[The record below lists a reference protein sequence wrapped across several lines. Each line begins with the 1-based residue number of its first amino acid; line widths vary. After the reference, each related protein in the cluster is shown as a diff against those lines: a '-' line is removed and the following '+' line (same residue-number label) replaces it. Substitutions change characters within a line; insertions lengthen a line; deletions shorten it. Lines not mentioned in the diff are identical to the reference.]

1 MHGAQAADGGEMMRD
16 FTFIDDVAAG
26 VIAAMDNV
34 RPSGPGAQFQVF
46 NLGNSHPEPVT
57 QLVRLLE
64 EHLGRQAVV
73 EHPHGMPLGDVS
85 ATWANVSLANELLG
99 WRPTTSLEQGVRRF
113 SQWYARVLD
122 AWIV

>member
-26 VIAAMDNV
+26 VIASMDNV
-34 RPSGPGAQFQVF
+34 PPSGPDARFQIF

-57 QLVRLLE
+57 KLVSLLE
-64 EHLGRQAVV
+64 QNLGRQATI

-85 ATWANVSLANELLG
+85 ATWANVSRANELLH
-99 WRPTTSLEQGVRRF
+99 WRPTTPLEQGIAKFV
-113 SQWYARVLD
+113 
-122 AWIV
+122 AW